1 MYGQDIYTLK
11 NTYLSGKRPPSV
23 NIYWRRFAVSS
34 IPLETP
40 EAFEAWLN
48 ARWREK
54 DDLLEYYN
62 KTGRFPA
69 DEAEDDAT
77 PNGITQQSVKPAQG
91 AGCVETEVQPSHP
104 LQFVQIFASALAV
117 PLLLPP
123 LRWTWWLFKLLLTIL
138 SLGQIRF

>member
-11 NTYLSGKRPPSV
+11 NTYFAGKRPPSV

-40 EAFEAWLN
+40 EAFDAWLN
-48 ARWREK
+48 ERWREK
-54 DDLLEYYN
+54 DALLEYYT

-69 DEAEDDAT
+69 DEAEDEVT
-77 PNGITQQSVKPAQG
+77 PNGIGPQG
-91 AGCVETEVQPSHP
+91 AKPSRGSGCIETEVQPSHP
-104 LQFVQIFASALAV
+104 LQFVQIFASTLAV

-123 LRWTWWLFKLLLTIL
+123 LRWTWWLFKVLLMIV
-138 SLGQIRF
+138 SLGRVRI